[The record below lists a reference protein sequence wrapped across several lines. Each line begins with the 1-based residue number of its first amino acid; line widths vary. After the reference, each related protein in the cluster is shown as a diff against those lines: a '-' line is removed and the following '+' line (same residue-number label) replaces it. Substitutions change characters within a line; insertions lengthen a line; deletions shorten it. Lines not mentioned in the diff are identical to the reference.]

1 MSLVTK
7 GKSFNPF
14 AYLKY
19 SIESASVLFLE
30 EGRGHWIVKYA
41 EPVLLFVGL
50 KTLEIN

>member
-7 GKSFNPF
+7 GEYFMAN
-14 AYLKY
+14 LKY